1 MGKSGEHLDSKR
13 LGVIWIIYLLLK
25 SLGPTFAD
33 VAMLI
38 LKVYKTN
45 AKIKNIFCRSAS
57 FEINPNFYPISS
69 YDVSIL
75 MCPHASICVLK
86 NNQTK

>member
-1 MGKSGEHLDSKR
+1 MGKSGEHLGCKK

-25 SLGPTFAD
+25 GLDPTFAD

-45 AKIKNIFCRSAS
+45 TKIKNIFCRSAS
-57 FEINPNFYPISS
+57 FEINPSPI
-69 YDVSIL
+69 
-75 MCPHASICVLK
+75 
-86 NNQTK
+86 